1 MIDSELSQSS
11 PELVFAAYDDNNQE
25 SIQSS
30 SELVFTAC
38 DDNNQESI
46 QSLPSEE
53 PRDHSPIPSPPPSP
67 STANTTTAPTQDFD
81 LVKNILSEIFDKP
94 DEEEI
99 LDENSTEEKE
109 SELVNIEQQE
119 ISPPPTVN
127 TNNDEDFRFLDEM
140 LASIDVSDGDIH
152 QLTPAEIDRVDNLLK
167 QIVSSHQTEETVPPS
182 ITNEI
187 EHAPSSEEQ
196 PPSIESS
203 LVPQSQFEGA
213 AAAIPVDEELIRVE
227 QEWSKLTEEEKRLG
241 SVAPEWVSDDL
252 APACMKC
259 ASKFSITRRR
269 HHCRACGKVF
279 CSTCCWQKV
288 KLIHDDSKEDRAC
301 NDCVKTINNGRSE
314 FFFCFYKLFLLFGII
329 VEYLWNYMRNNQKPR
344 SSVLRKKT
352 GKFVFR

>member
-1 MIDSELSQSS
+1 VIDSEPFQSS
-11 PELVFAAYDDNNQE
+11 SELVFTSSDDNNQE

-46 QSLPSEE
+46 QSPPSEE
-53 PRDHSPIPSPPPSP
+53 LIDHSPIPSP
-67 STANTTTAPTQDFD
+67 STTNTTTAPTQDFD

-94 DEEEI
+94 DEEI
-99 LDENSTEEKE
+99 LDENLTEEKE

-119 ISPPPTVN
+119 IPPPPLPTIT

-167 QIVSSHQTEETVPPS
+167 QIVTSHQTEETVPPS

-187 EHAPSSEEQ
+187 EPSASSEEQ

-203 LVPQSQFEGA
+203 LVPQPQFEA
-213 AAAIPVDEELIRVE
+213 AAAALPVDEELIRVE
-227 QEWSKLTEEEKRLG
+227 QEWSKLTDEEKRLG

-259 ASKFSITRRR
+259 AAKFSITRRR

-301 NDCVKTINNGRSE
+301 TDCVKTINNGRSH
-314 FFFCFYKLFLLFGII
+314 FLNFL
-329 VEYLWNYMRNNQKPR
+329 
-344 SSVLRKKT
+344 
-352 GKFVFR
+352 